1 RSCTTSATTSRPT
14 TTRRFPEV
22 GEDMLLLPSYIQR
35 DDGFVRRLSFGS
47 LYRRDLRIKEQ
58 VEVNQ
63 EWESNWKLANK
74 PWKEISDKTYW
85 RFGSVAFSLV
95 QRKSEF

>member
-1 RSCTTSATTSRPT
+1 
-14 TTRRFPEV
+14 
-22 GEDMLLLPSYIQR
+22 MLLLPSYIQR

-58 VEVNQ
+58 VKVNQ
-63 EWESNWKLANK
+63 EWESNWKLANQ

-85 RFGSVAFSLV
+85 RFGSVAFSFVALLD
-95 QRKSEF
+95 